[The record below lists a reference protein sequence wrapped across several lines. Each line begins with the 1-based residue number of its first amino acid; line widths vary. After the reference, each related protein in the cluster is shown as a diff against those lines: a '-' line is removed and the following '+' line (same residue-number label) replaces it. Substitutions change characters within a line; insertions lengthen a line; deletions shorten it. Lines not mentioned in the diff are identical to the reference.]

1 MYLITILFTY
11 IPYGIGKEQPW
22 VMCLFVYRILFSFF
36 ENLLATPSGTTPTS
50 LTWRTEYILSGS
62 FHTYFTSLSISVSS
76 AYALSIDFPGLC
88 FPPCLYY
95 SSPPWFHPML
105 LPVALH
111 GTLPF
116 IALFFCVVY

>member
-11 IPYGIGKEQPW
+11 IPYGIGKEQSL

-36 ENLLATPSGTTPTS
+36 ENLLATPSGKTPTS

-76 AYALSIDFPGLC
+76 VYALRIYFPVC
-88 FPPCLYY
+88 VFPLGECLKSRI
-95 SSPPWFHPML
+95 SSWIHTL
-105 LPVALH
+105 VTDGI
-111 GTLPF
+111 GTLSG
-116 IALFFCVVY
+116 